1 MDKRSVPLSTIAK
14 RGLSKRCPRCGQGH
28 LYEGFYSVHERCPEC
43 SYRYEA
49 GSGDTWAFMYI
60 TTAALTGFIVI
71 AMFLLHPSNTWL
83 GLFLVIL
90 AAVTVI
96 AGTLPIRKS
105 IAIALEYIISTQFD
119 HQHANEQVEQKQ
131 ENPPQ
136 GEGK

>member
-1 MDKRSVPLSTIAK
+1 MEKRTVSLSTIAK

-43 SYRYEA
+43 SYRY
-49 GSGDTWAFMYI
+49 GAFMYI

-119 HQHANEQVEQKQ
+119 HQHANEKAEQKL
-131 ENPPQ
+131 ENPLKPHNHDD
-136 GEGK
+136 